1 MSFRLPTLCFFIFI
15 QFGIFAQEFQWK
27 ANLNYFFDNNE
38 FAKST
43 ITKDQTMNGVRFS
56 PEFGLSWD
64 TSHSFYAGADLLKIS
79 GSQKTIDKVDLIA
92 YYQYHTQKTN
102 FQAGAFPRNKLL
114 SNYSDL
120 FFQDSIQYFHP
131 VMEGIFWQLN
141 SKNAFFNIW
150 LDWNGHQT
158 ALNRETFYVG
168 SSAHKSFGNLFVD
181 FQSYMYH
188 FANTRPSNPTY
199 HVCDNALAHIS
210 LGVDYSN
217 KQGLDT
223 LLFAI
228 GVLGG
233 YERER
238 GLYDN
243 INTPIGAL
251 LRFNIEYRGF
261 GANNSFYI
269 GKPRLV
275 LYDKYGGNLYWSNP
289 FLQSNSYFESKVY
302 INVIKTCDVIAKIGS
317 NFHFSEGKIMFEQ
330 LFTLGLSIDR
340 NSKFQK

>member
-15 QFGIFAQEFQWK
+15 QFGIFAQEFQWN

-92 YYQYHTQKTN
+92 YYQYHTNKSY

-131 VMEGIFWQLN
+131 VMEGLFWQLN

-158 ALNRETFYVG
+158 ALNRETFYIG
-168 SSAHKSFGNLFVD
+168 SSAHKSLGNLFID

-188 FANTRPSNPTY
+188 FANARPQKNPTNRERTAGPGDSGPNLWPSRPATTAPAPQHRRGAPQSDRPSTRKPKIRRRMHSQKPPRPDHTG
-199 HVCDNALAHIS
+199 S
-210 LGVDYSN
+210 WSW
-217 KQGLDT
+217 
-223 LLFAI
+223 
-228 GVLGG
+228 
-233 YERER
+233 R
-238 GLYDN
+238 
-243 INTPIGAL
+243 TP
-251 LRFNIEYRGF
+251 
-261 GANNSFYI
+261 
-269 GKPRLV
+269 
-275 LYDKYGGNLYWSNP
+275 
-289 FLQSNSYFESKVY
+289 Q
-302 INVIKTCDVIAKIGS
+302 
-317 NFHFSEGKIMFEQ
+317 
-330 LFTLGLSIDR
+330 
-340 NSKFQK
+340 